1 MKAIRQVKAHSTTYG
16 MRLSALID
24 KFDVVEFI
32 LILIITGLAVGA
44 LLEPIVISGVPIF
57 ATEAF
62 LFLLFAHTSFK
73 KMCFVLLL
81 FAIGCSLAVPFHFSP
96 IVLILIATI
105 QAFSIRF
112 VTQKLA
118 FGTVTEG
125 IIFAYFAV
133 IPLMFGTFYLS
144 HNDVQLAS
152 LQIARKVMEGLFCI
166 FVFHIIDKA
175 AIYINAYY
183 HRSLPLFPSTI
194 STKEFVQ
201 SMMAIGLTG
210 VTLLMT
216 SVDLEELDTS
226 WEYAMYNSI
235 EAIQAEHSVAM
246 RQRIAPLIATQGPI
260 STAPGT
266 LSNNEKQKRYAE
278 AGIISARFIPIS
290 ADQKI
295 EDLGEDYIETLYTV
309 AKLRRSPSAFA
320 VIRADDTNGER
331 WDFLTA
337 YGTSGVLVLSFKSQ
351 EAFSSFFSTEN
362 THISLS
368 EEGYKRHGRS
378 GSLENALSENPK
390 LKEITL
396 FENDSMSLWVRSELF
411 IHNHMLLSA
420 LADGQS
426 HLTFSSVSALSP
438 GGIEWT
444 FITITDAWPYVFQ
457 HYSPFLLTTG
467 WGFLAL
473 SLFIIS
479 LGYSV
484 HRALDPGRVLSRDY
498 SNYIISVMGLETNAE
513 PPKTRTTFI
522 EETANIQDTLLALTQ
537 EIQTMNIAMQ
547 DTLGSYQHFFDE
559 MPVGVMGIDETGKRS
574 YINESLAKICRL
586 SSVALNDIQNQAIV
600 LFNNNHTTA
609 IDIEIVCG
617 DGNPHQLDL
626 YTVDRLGE
634 KGLKKGIWVIIA
646 DRTEEK
652 LKDKQLAQASK
663 LATLGQMST
672 EIAHE
677 LNQPLNVVSLCQ
689 ATIVA
694 EIQKSDT
701 DKEKVLK
708 KTTRI
713 KSAVD
718 RASRIIN
725 HMRVY
730 GRVDA
735 GKLELIDARLAIQGA
750 LTMTEDQ
757 LKILGLMV
765 RTEIPDDN
773 LLVMSDVTKLEQV
786 IINLISNARDATI
799 ENAERPEI
807 WLKAEAKSGQVQ
819 IVVQDNG
826 GGVKEEDLF
835 KIFEPFWTTKLSGEG
850 TGLGGS
856 ISYGVIKEMGGT
868 IVADNVQD
876 GLRVT
881 ITLKQFRGEKA
892 LSRSATA

>member
-1 MKAIRQVKAHSTTYG
+1 MKAHSTPRTTYG
-16 MRLSALID
+16 MRLSAFID
-24 KFDVVEFI
+24 TFDVGEFI
-32 LILIITGLAVGA
+32 LILIFAGLAVGA
-44 LLEPIVISGVPIF
+44 LLEPIVIAGVPIF
-57 ATEAF
+57 ATETF
-62 LFLLFAHTSFK
+62 LFLLFAHTSLK
-73 KMCFVLLL
+73 QMWFVLLL
-81 FAIGCSLAVPFHFSP
+81 FAIGCSLVLPFHFSP
-96 IVLILIATI
+96 IAQILTATI
-105 QAFSIRF
+105 QAISIRF
-112 VTQKLA
+112 VTKKSA
-118 FGTVTEG
+118 SGTVTEG
-125 IIFAYFAV
+125 IIFAYFAI
-133 IPLMFGTFYLS
+133 IPVMFCALYLTN
-144 HNDVQLAS
+144 NDVQLSS
-152 LQIARKVMEGLFCI
+152 LQMARKVMECLVCI
-166 FVFHIIDKA
+166 FLFHVIDKA

-183 HRSLPLFPSTI
+183 DRLLPLFPSKI
-194 STKEFVQ
+194 STKEFAQ

-210 VTLLMT
+210 IILLIT
-216 SVDLEELDTS
+216 TVELEELNDS
-226 WEYAMYNSI
+226 WGSAMYNSI
-235 EAIQAEHSVAM
+235 EAIQTEHSGVM
-246 RQRIAPLIATQGPI
+246 RQRIAPLISVQGPM
-260 STAPGT
+260 STAPGP
-266 LSNNEKQKRYAE
+266 LSNNEKQNMYAE

-290 ADQKI
+290 ADSKI
-295 EDLGEDYIETLYTV
+295 EDLGKDYTETLNIL
-309 AKLRRSPSAFA
+309 AKLRRSSSAFA
-320 VIRADDTNGER
+320 VIQPNDTNGER
-331 WDFLTA
+331 WDFLTS
-337 YGTSGVLVLSFKSQ
+337 YGPSGILVLSFKS
-351 EAFSSFFSTEN
+351 EEDFSSFFSTEN
-362 THISLS
+362 TQVSLS
-368 EEGYKRHGRS
+368 KEGYVKHGRS
-378 GSLENALSENPK
+378 ESLEDALTKNPG

-396 FENDSMSLWVRSELF
+396 FENDSMSLWVRSDLF

-420 LADGQS
+420 LADGQA

-438 GGIEWT
+438 AGIEWT
-444 FITITDAWPYVFQ
+444 FITTADAWPYVFQ
-457 HYSPFLLTTG
+457 HYAPFLLTTR

-479 LGYSV
+479 LGFLV
-484 HRALDPGRVLSRDY
+484 HRALDPARILSRDY
-498 SNYIISVMGLETNAE
+498 SNYIISLMGLDTNAE
-513 PPKTRTTFI
+513 LPKTRTTLI
-522 EETANIQDTLLALTQ
+522 EETGDVQDTLLALTQ
-537 EIQTMNIAMQ
+537 EIQAMNIAMQ
-547 DTLGSYQHFFDE
+547 ETLGSYQYFFDE

-574 YINESLAKICRL
+574 YINESLSKICRL
-586 SSVALNDIQNQAIV
+586 SSVALNDIQNQAMT
-600 LFNNNHTTA
+600 LFDNHNTTA
-609 IDIEIVCG
+609 IDIEVVCG
-617 DGNPHQLDL
+617 DGNPHRLDL

-765 RTEIPDDN
+765 WTEIPDDH
-773 LLVMSDVTKLEQV
+773 LLVMSDTTKLEQV

-807 WLKAEAKSGQVQ
+807 WLKAEAKSGQVR

-881 ITLKQFRGEKA
+881 ITLKQFRGESA
-892 LSRSATA
+892 LSKSAIV

>member
-1 MKAIRQVKAHSTTYG
+1 
-16 MRLSALID
+16 MRLSAFID
-24 KFDVVEFI
+24 TFDVGEFI
-32 LILIITGLAVGA
+32 LILIFAGLAVGA
-44 LLEPIVISGVPIF
+44 LLEPIVVAGIPIF

-62 LFLLFAHTSFK
+62 LFLVFAHTSLK
-73 KMCFVLLL
+73 QTCFVLLL
-81 FAIGCSLAVPFHFSP
+81 FAIGCSLASPFHFSP
-96 IVLILIATI
+96 IALILTATI
-105 QAFSIRF
+105 QALSIRF
-112 VTQKLA
+112 VTKKMA
-118 FGTVTEG
+118 SGTITEG
-125 IIFAYFAV
+125 IILAYVAV
-133 IPLMFGTFYLS
+133 IPVMFGGLYLS
-144 HNDVQLAS
+144 SEDVQLTS
-152 LQIARKVMEGLFCI
+152 LQITRKVMEGLVCI
-166 FVFHIIDKA
+166 FLFHIIDKA

-183 HRSLPLFPSTI
+183 DRLLPLFPSRI
-194 STKEFVQ
+194 STKEFAQ
-201 SMMAIGLTG
+201 SIVAIGLTG
-210 VTLLMT
+210 VMLLLT
-216 SVDLEELDTS
+216 AVELEEIHESWGPAMLD
-226 WEYAMYNSI
+226 SI
-235 EAIQAEHSVAM
+235 ETIQNEHSVVM
-246 RQRIAPLIATQGPI
+246 RQRIAPLISAQGPM
-260 STAPGT
+260 STTPGT
-266 LSNNEKQKRYAE
+266 LSNNEKQNMYAK
-278 AGIISARFIPIS
+278 AGIISARFIPIA
-290 ADQKI
+290 ADNKV
-295 EDLGEDYIETLYTV
+295 EDSGEDYSETLNTLS
-309 AKLRRSPSAFA
+309 KLRRSSSAFA
-320 VIRADDTNGER
+320 VIETNDTNGER
-331 WDFLTA
+331 WDFFTS
-337 YGTSGVLVLSFKSQ
+337 YGPSGVLVLSFKSR
-351 EAFSSFFSTEN
+351 EDFSSFFSTER
-362 THISLS
+362 TQVSLS
-368 EEGYKRHGRS
+368 NAGYVRHGQS
-378 GSLENALSENPK
+378 ESFENALSKNPG
-390 LKEITL
+390 LKEVTL
-396 FENDSMSLWVRSELF
+396 FENDSMSLWVRSDLF

-426 HLTFSSVSALSP
+426 HLTFSSISALIP
-438 GGIEWT
+438 AGIEWT
-444 FITITDAWPYVFQ
+444 FITTTDAWPYVFQ
-457 HYSPFLLTTG
+457 HYAPFMLTTR
-467 WGFLAL
+467 WGSLAL
-473 SLFIIS
+473 ALFVIS
-479 LGYSV
+479 LGFFV
-484 HRALDPGRVLSRDY
+484 HRALSPARKLSKDY
-498 SNYIISVMGLETNAE
+498 SDYIISLMGLDTNAD
-513 PPKTRTTFI
+513 PPKTRTSLI
-522 EETANIQDTLLALTQ
+522 EETTDVQDTLLALTQ

-547 DTLGSYQHFFDE
+547 DTLSGYQHFFDE
-559 MPVGVMGIDETGKRS
+559 MPVGVMGIDETGKRT

-586 SSVALNDIQNQAIV
+586 SSVALNDIQNQATV
-600 LFNNNHTTA
+600 LFDNNNTTA

-646 DRTEEK
+646 DRTEDK

-735 GKLELIDARLAIQGA
+735 GKLEIIDARLAIQGA
-750 LTMTEDQ
+750 LMMTEDQ

-765 RTEIPDDN
+765 WTEIPDDH
-773 LLVMSDVTKLEQV
+773 LLVMSDTTKLEQV
-786 IINLISNARDATI
+786 IINLISNARDAAV

-807 WLKAEAKSGQVQ
+807 WLRAEAESGQVK

-826 GGVKEEDLF
+826 GGVKEEDIF

-881 ITLKQFRGEKA
+881 ITLKQFRGENA
-892 LSRSATA
+892 LSKSAIA